1 MTVSFLQRPTLLVFD
16 FNGAKGLWQWWA
28 YHSNPC
34 HGFNTLSMI
43 RSSSRDVRLG
53 AAWQRGAFEDK
64 LSMSSGSDTCA
75 DD

>member
-1 MTVSFLQRPTLLVFD
+1 MAVVGVSQ
-16 FNGAKGLWQWWA
+16 Q
-28 YHSNPC
+28 
-34 HGFNTLSMI
+34 SMSWFQHLI
-43 RSSSRDVRLG
+43 HDRSSSRDVRLG